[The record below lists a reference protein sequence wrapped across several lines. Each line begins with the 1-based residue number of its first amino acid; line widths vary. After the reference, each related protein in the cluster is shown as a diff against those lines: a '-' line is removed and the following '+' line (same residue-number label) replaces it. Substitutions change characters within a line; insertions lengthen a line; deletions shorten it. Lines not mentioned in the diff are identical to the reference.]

1 MNSYTYNTFFN
12 ITIFKVS
19 RRNWTAWN
27 ITVMNLNITIYWV
40 IPIFTVSQEI
50 KLPFMSILISHKDCY
65 FKHCLSWSFP
75 TFTSEI
81 IYETVSGKKN
91 WNSSTNMND
100 IWIIHTASLS
110 TSMSFFCPPNIRY
123 SFCIFAQTKKQQ
135 KKPHMWVTLFPL
147 TNMVL
152 SKEAA
157 GLLLLLGRSGQEIQF
172 WDKQGRARE
181 KV

>member
-1 MNSYTYNTFFN
+1 MNSYTYNTN

-40 IPIFTVSQEI
+40 IPIFTVSQER
-50 KLPFMSILISHKDCY
+50 KLPFMSTLISHKNCY
-65 FKHCLSWSFP
+65 LKHCLSWSFP

-91 WNSSTNMND
+91 WNSSTNLND
-100 IWIIHTASLS
+100 IWIIHISSLS
-110 TSMSFFCPPNIRY
+110 ASMSFFCPPNIWY
-123 SFCIFAQTKKQQ
+123 SFCIWFAQTKKQQ
-135 KKPHMWVTLFPL
+135 KKPHKWVTLFPL
-147 TNMVL
+147 LL

-157 GLLLLLGRSGQEIQF
+157 ELLLRLGRSGQEIQF